1 MELTGRLLQK
11 LAVQSGTS
19 ARGQWAK
26 QEFVIEYQDGNF
38 PTKACFSVWGQDK
51 VQDLERFQINDEIK
65 VEFNVSSREYNG
77 KWYTDLRAWR
87 ISRHSRALLH
97 TSSHI
102 RLLHR
107 LPLLL
112 SRLTLRMYLPDSPLA
127 LQQRT
132 ILQTTFR
139 SKNETH
145 TTKRCLRFE
154 AAFFVS
160 PSRTSSIVKKQ
171 PDGKSSGCFNKSF

>member
-19 ARGQWAK
+19 ARGQWDK

-87 ISRHSRALLH
+87 ISPAQQSTPAYQQPYQAPAQAAAPVKPAY
-97 TSSHI
+97 TPDVPAGFAPSAPAADDPSDD
-102 RLLHR
+102 
-107 LPLLL
+107 LP
-112 SRLTLRMYLPDSPLA
+112 
-127 LQQRT
+127 
-132 ILQTTFR
+132 F
-139 SKNETH
+139 
-145 TTKRCLRFE
+145 
-154 AAFFVS
+154 
-160 PSRTSSIVKKQ
+160 
-171 PDGKSSGCFNKSF
+171 

>member
-51 VQDLERFQINDEIK
+51 AQDLERFQINDEIK

-87 ISRHSRALLH
+87 ISPAQQSTPAYQQPYQAPAQAAAPVKPAY
-97 TSSHI
+97 TPDVPAGFAPSAPAADDPSDD
-102 RLLHR
+102 
-107 LPLLL
+107 LP
-112 SRLTLRMYLPDSPLA
+112 
-127 LQQRT
+127 
-132 ILQTTFR
+132 F
-139 SKNETH
+139 
-145 TTKRCLRFE
+145 
-154 AAFFVS
+154 
-160 PSRTSSIVKKQ
+160 
-171 PDGKSSGCFNKSF
+171 